1 MARKLIICLIAA
13 VAIASTVPAV
23 ALASGPSAGD
33 QQYVD
38 PLAGSN
44 PGSTHSGGG
53 QSPTAPS
60 STSSAPASTPTS
72 SAASSSA
79 SSASSTGS
87 STTTT
92 GTSTGSTSQATS
104 GDSLPVTGYDA
115 PLAVLT
121 GFGLL
126 ALGTCLRRATRRA

>member
-1 MARKLIICLIAA
+1 MARKLIICLIVA
-13 VAIASTVPAV
+13 VAVASTLPAV

-79 SSASSTGS
+79 SSTGS